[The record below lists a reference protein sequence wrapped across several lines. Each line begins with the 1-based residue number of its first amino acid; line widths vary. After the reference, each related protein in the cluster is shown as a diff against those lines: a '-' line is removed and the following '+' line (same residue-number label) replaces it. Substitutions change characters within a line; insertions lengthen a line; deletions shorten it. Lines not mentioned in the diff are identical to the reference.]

1 MNNEQLKK
9 YAELLVR
16 AGGNVQKG
24 QPVVV
29 ACSVDDAYFGRLVQN
44 CAYDA
49 GASEVIME
57 WTDGPTTR
65 NRFIRG
71 CNELF
76 DTYPQWMVDK
86 LKCQSDRGVVYLWIE
101 SSDPDL
107 LKGVDPSRLMRWSKA
122 SNTATKSHAALL
134 MNNTL
139 RWSMCAVPSPTWAKK
154 VFPDLSEAEAMERL
168 WGHILMGAR
177 ADGDNPI
184 ADWEAHK
191 NNFVNRVDYLNK
203 KAFAAL
209 RITTGLG
216 TDITVGLANN
226 HIWEGGGSIAK
237 DGVPFFPNLPTEEIF
252 TMPDRKKADGRVVAS
267 MPLSYQGN
275 LIENFEMTFKNG
287 LVESYK
293 AEKGQETLDNIIKM
307 DEGARRLGEVA
318 LVANSSPIG
327 QMGTLFYNTLFD
339 ENAAAHFA
347 LGKAYP
353 NNMAGGDELTTEE
366 LVAAGGNDS
375 LVHVDF
381 MFGTA
386 DMKVVGIGADGSETV
401 FLDGGEFVDV

>member
-1 MNNEQLKK
+1 MNNERLKK

-24 QPVVV
+24 QPVIVS
-29 ACSVDDAYFGRLVQN
+29 CSVDDAAFGRMVQE

-57 WTDGPTTR
+57 WSDGFSTR
-65 NRFIRG
+65 SRYLRG
-71 CNELF
+71 SDELF
-76 DTYPQWMVDK
+76 DVFPQWNVDK
-86 LKCQSDRGVVYLWIE
+86 FNYNDDRGAVYLRVE

-107 LKGVDPSRLMRWSKA
+107 LKGVDPSRLMRQSRA
-122 SNTATKSHAALL
+122 ANTAAIKHMKRL
-134 MNNTL
+134 MNNEL
-139 RWSMCAVPSPTWAKK
+139 RWSICAVPSPEWAKK
-154 VFPDLSEAEAMERL
+154 VFPDLPEAEAVQRL
-168 WGHILMGAR
+168 WGHILKGAR

-191 NNFVNRVDYLNK
+191 NNFTNRVDYLNK
-203 KAFAAL
+203 KQFNAL
-209 RITTGLG
+209 RITTGIG
-216 TDITVGLANN
+216 TDITLGLVKN
-226 HIWEGGGSIAK
+226 HVWAGGGDVSK

-252 TMPDRKKADGRVVAS
+252 TMPDRNVANGRVVAS

-275 LIENFEMTFKNG
+275 LIDGFEMTFKNG
-287 LVESYK
+287 LVESYSAK
-293 AEKGQETLDNIIKM
+293 QGQEVLANIMEM

-339 ENAAAHFA
+339 ENASSHFA

-353 NNMAGGDELTTEE
+353 NNMAGGDELSTED

-375 LVHVDF
+375 LLHVDF

-386 DMKVVGIGADGSETV
+386 DMKVVGIAADGSKTT
-401 FLDGGEFVDV
+401 FLVDGEFVDM

>member
-24 QPVVV
+24 QPVIVS
-29 ACSVDDAYFGRLVQN
+29 CSVDDATFGRMVQES
-44 CAYDA
+44 AYDA
-49 GASEVIME
+49 GASEVVME
-57 WTDGPTTR
+57 WTDGFTTR
-65 NRFIRG
+65 SRFLRG
-71 CNELF
+71 SDELF
-76 DTYPQWMVDK
+76 DIFPQWHVDK
-86 LKCQSDRGVVYLWIE
+86 FKYNDDRGAVYLLVE

-107 LKGVDPSRLMRWSKA
+107 LKGVDPGRLMRQSRA
-122 SNTATKSHAALL
+122 TSTAAREHSRRMMT
-134 MNNTL
+134 NEV
-139 RWSMCAVPSPTWAKK
+139 RWSICAVPSPAWAKK
-154 VFPDLSEAEAMERL
+154 VFPDLPEEEAVQRL
-168 WGHILMGAR
+168 WGHIMKGAR

-184 ADWEAHK
+184 ADWEAHN
-191 NNFVNRVDYLNK
+191 NNFAKRVDYLNK
-203 KAFAAL
+203 KQFKSL

-216 TDITVGLANN
+216 TDITVGLANK
-226 HIWEGGGSIAK
+226 HIWAGGSDTGK
-237 DGVPFFPNLPTEEIF
+237 DGVSFFPNLPTEEIF
-252 TMPDRKKADGRVVAS
+252 TMPDRNIADGRVVAS

-275 LIENFEMTFKNG
+275 LIDGFEMTFKDG
-287 LVESYK
+287 IVESYSAK
-293 AEKGQETLDNIIKM
+293 QGQDVLANIMEM

-339 ENAAAHFA
+339 ENASAHFA

-353 NNMAGGDELTTEE
+353 NNMAGGDELSTED

-375 LVHVDF
+375 LLHVDF

-386 DMKVVGIGADGSETV
+386 DMKVAGIAADGSQTA
-401 FLDGGEFVDV
+401 FLVDGEFVDM